1 MNSEVI
7 VISGG
12 ILGCLSAWGFRLYIR
27 HGQYSKVPVIDGENS
42 GWFEVPCWL
51 RWSVL
56 ASYGFVVA
64 SVFLY
69 VLMQFNAIQPSTL
82 MSSVTG
88 PMSLVLALA
97 LFLADRSPTAKS
109 SKARRRIVYGVAV
122 GLGMALAMLIYGVML
137 QSP

>member
-1 MNSEVI
+1 
-7 VISGG
+7 
-12 ILGCLSAWGFRLYIR
+12 
-27 HGQYSKVPVIDGENS
+27 
-42 GWFEVPCWL
+42 
-51 RWSVL
+51 
-56 ASYGFVVA
+56 
-64 SVFLY
+64 
-69 VLMQFNAIQPSTL
+69 